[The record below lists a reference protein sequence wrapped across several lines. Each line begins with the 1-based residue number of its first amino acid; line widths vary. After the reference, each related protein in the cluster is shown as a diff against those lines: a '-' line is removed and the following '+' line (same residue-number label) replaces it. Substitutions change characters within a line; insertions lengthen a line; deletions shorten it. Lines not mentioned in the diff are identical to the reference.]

1 VDDNCYCIDG
11 GCDYYFSSSSYYP
24 MESSSSS
31 SKPASSSSSSE
42 YVYNGTLCRISDNL
56 YAPLSTLPNVHQ
68 QLYSSLPHMTNTD
81 KISVSAC
88 SCNEDGSFKCT
99 YENFGLGQGYTP
111 SYVSLC
117 GFKEAYWCSGISKGV
132 CDYTGSSKEVYYSD
146 RYNATG
152 YTWGVMSFSG
162 TEVMDM
168 ETGNQPVYVK
178 SSIGTLLFF
187 TMRHVL
193 PANVTTYDL
202 ENAFLKANPRFPSL
216 DRMNDYC
223 RGEWVP
229 HDDDCF
235 GTEQESVEAAE
246 DSSSD
251 CALAAGVAHYSHGF
265 TEEHGWCVAGK
276 CEGGDFYSSAA
287 ESSSSGGSSSSSGG
301 ALCEAHPFT
310 SVPENPLSACFEVS
324 GKCYK
329 CNDDRGSECANDWLW
344 IYDFNSSNVGWWY
357 TEVDCETGSEKTT
370 EDGIGVCPSH
380 PLSKVPS
387 DPQDACFASNGKC
400 YKCNDDRGSECGND
414 WLWIYDFNSSNVGW
428 WYTEVDC
435 YNPNGDDGQCPDGS
449 ILQKSVAKANGN
461 SQIESE
467 DYSIDF
473 LPSRKYFDVLGRKAN
488 HSSKQ
493 KRALYSLDRTNNQNS
508 ALTEDTEFSERILRL
523 LNEHSSYN
531 NVLRKSKSCGVLGG
545 DYGIV
550 EKDGSLTGGMTC
562 PIVNTYYTLKYVE
575 GPQKVGSCGANGD
588 SAIVDVLVEDSLQSY
603 LASDEHYVVP
613 VNYIFPGT
621 NYMVTEEDSIK
632 LERHELGHVAYNECI
647 EAKFPNEI
655 EVVSKRFCE
664 CESTLQK
671 SYEEWIEPLR
681 QKKYVQDTTRF
692 VRASDLFH
700 EKYTSFD
707 GADSYVCPSG
717 L

>member
-1 VDDNCYCIDG
+1 
-11 GCDYYFSSSSYYP
+11 
-24 MESSSSS
+24 
-31 SKPASSSSSSE
+31 
-42 YVYNGTLCRISDNL
+42 
-56 YAPLSTLPNVHQ
+56 
-68 QLYSSLPHMTNTD
+68 
-81 KISVSAC
+81 
-88 SCNEDGSFKCT
+88 
-99 YENFGLGQGYTP
+99 
-111 SYVSLC
+111 
-117 GFKEAYWCSGISKGV
+117 
-132 CDYTGSSKEVYYSD
+132 
-146 RYNATG
+146 
-152 YTWGVMSFSG
+152 
-162 TEVMDM
+162 MDM

>member
-1 VDDNCYCIDG
+1 
-11 GCDYYFSSSSYYP
+11 
-24 MESSSSS
+24 
-31 SKPASSSSSSE
+31 
-42 YVYNGTLCRISDNL
+42 
-56 YAPLSTLPNVHQ
+56 
-68 QLYSSLPHMTNTD
+68 
-81 KISVSAC
+81 
-88 SCNEDGSFKCT
+88 
-99 YENFGLGQGYTP
+99 
-111 SYVSLC
+111 
-117 GFKEAYWCSGISKGV
+117 
-132 CDYTGSSKEVYYSD
+132 
-146 RYNATG
+146 
-152 YTWGVMSFSG
+152 
-162 TEVMDM
+162 
-168 ETGNQPVYVK
+168 
-178 SSIGTLLFF
+178 
-187 TMRHVL
+187 
-193 PANVTTYDL
+193 
-202 ENAFLKANPRFPSL
+202 
-216 DRMNDYC
+216 
-223 RGEWVP
+223 
-229 HDDDCF
+229 
-235 GTEQESVEAAE
+235 
-246 DSSSD
+246 
-251 CALAAGVAHYSHGF
+251 
-265 TEEHGWCVAGK
+265 
-276 CEGGDFYSSAA
+276 
-287 ESSSSGGSSSSSGG
+287 
-301 ALCEAHPFT
+301 
-310 SVPENPLSACFEVS
+310 
-324 GKCYK
+324 
-329 CNDDRGSECANDWLW
+329 
-344 IYDFNSSNVGWWY
+344 
-357 TEVDCETGSEKTT
+357 
-370 EDGIGVCPSH
+370 
-380 PLSKVPS
+380 
-387 DPQDACFASNGKC
+387 
-400 YKCNDDRGSECGND
+400 
-414 WLWIYDFNSSNVGW
+414 
-428 WYTEVDC
+428 VDC

-461 SQIESE
+461 SQIESV
-467 DYSIDF
+467 DYTIHF
-473 LPSRKYFDVLGRKAN
+473 LPSQKYFDVLGRKAN

-621 NYMVTEEDSIK
+621 NYMVTKEDSIK

-700 EKYTSFD
+700 EKYTPFD